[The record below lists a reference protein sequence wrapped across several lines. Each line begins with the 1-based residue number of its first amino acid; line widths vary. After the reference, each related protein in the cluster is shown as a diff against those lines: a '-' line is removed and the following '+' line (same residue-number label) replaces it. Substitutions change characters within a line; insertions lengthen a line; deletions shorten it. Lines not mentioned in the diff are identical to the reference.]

1 MNVSTKYILMVLL
14 RHHFKSAKF
23 IFKWKK
29 WKNALSEVYYNLILQ
44 VLSDE
49 YTDYVGKI
57 NDISDVAAA
66 VNLDFQKTIRS
77 NELKRGKDK
86 ENLKKTRIIYLFLKR
101 INTNLK
107 KRKMNLSKAS
117 KTTKNFLCKS
127 LKCWS

>member
-29 WKNALSEVYYNLILQ
+29 WKNALSEVYYNLTLQ

-86 ENLKKTRIIYLFLKR
+86 ENLKKNPDNIFVF
-101 INTNLK
+101 K
-107 KRKMNLSKAS
+107 KNKHKFKETENELVQSI
-117 KTTKNFLCKS
+117 
-127 LKCWS
+127 